1 MPDRAKALEM
11 LRRQIAELD
20 VVLRQSQQDL
30 NAVRG
35 GERLAHWKARTV
47 PLIAEVAGPAAAK
60 RLADKQAGPSFTQD
74 LLEELSDEAEGYRT
88 ILMAL
93 IDEVNKQP

>member
-1 MPDRAKALEM
+1 MPDRAKALEV
-11 LRRQIAELD
+11 LRRQLAELD
-20 VVLRQSQQDL
+20 VVLRQAQQDL

-35 GERLAHWKARTV
+35 TERVAQWKARTAA
-47 PLIAEVAGPAAAK
+47 LIADLVGPFAAK

-88 ILMAL
+88 ILVAL
-93 IDEVNKQP
+93 IDEVNKQS